1 MTLAGLLIFAAA
13 YAMAV
18 SSPGPG
24 IAAIVARA
32 LGNGLTG
39 IAPFILGFILGDL
52 TLFWV
57 AAFGLAA
64 VAQAHTGVLTLIKYA
79 GAIYL
84 LYLAYR
90 LWTAPVAVVETDV
103 PPRESVQGLRLFL
116 TSYSLTVGNPKPI
129 VFFMALLPTIVDL
142 KRLDFVGVL
151 EITGV
156 IVVVITAIL
165 ALYAVAA
172 ARARTLFRSTR
183 AVRALNRGTGA
194 MMACAAAAVAVSK

>member
-18 SSPGPG
+18 ASPGPG

-32 LGNGLTG
+32 LGNGLSG
-39 IAPFILGFILGDL
+39 IGPFIFGFILGDL

-64 VAQAHTGVLTLIKYA
+64 VAQAHAGVLTFIKYA
-79 GAIYL
+79 GALYL
-84 LYLAYR
+84 LYLAYK
-90 LWTAPVAVVETDV
+90 LWTAPVAAVEADA
-103 PPRESVQGLRLFL
+103 PRASENGWRLFL

-142 KRLDFVGVL
+142 ERLEIVGIL

-156 IVVVITAIL
+156 IVLVITPIL
-165 ALYAVAA
+165 AAYAIAA
-172 ARARTLFRSTR
+172 ARARTLFRSPR
-183 AVRALNRGTGA
+183 ALQTLNRGTGT
-194 MMACAAAAVAVSK
+194 MMAAAAAAVVTR